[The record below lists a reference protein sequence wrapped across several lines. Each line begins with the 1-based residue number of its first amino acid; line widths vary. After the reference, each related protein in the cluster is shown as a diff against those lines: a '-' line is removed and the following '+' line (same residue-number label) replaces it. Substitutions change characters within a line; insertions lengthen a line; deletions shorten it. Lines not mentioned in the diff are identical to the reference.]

1 MDWAAVWPKW
11 MSNDIESNAV
21 FAGVPMDLS
30 EVRLGVAQRH
40 PWETARADAIERI
53 LGARAIRPATILDV
67 GCGDGFTG
75 EQLASAFG
83 AAELWGVDLHAT
95 AESCARQSRSGV
107 HYVQHL
113 EQVPSKEFALALLC
127 DVIEHVQDDVGLVES
142 ALSRLAPDGHLLL
155 TVPSFQALFSSHD
168 RALRHYRRYSLPELR
183 RTIDAAGADS
193 LADGYLF
200 GSLLPVRV
208 MAKLKEQLFPR
219 DEREGFG
226 VGGWSAPPLV
236 TSALRQIFRV
246 DNRLMLGLSSG
257 SIKPPGLSAWALCK
271 KRR

>member
-1 MDWAAVWPKW
+1 
-11 MSNDIESNAV
+11 
-21 FAGVPMDLS
+21 MDLS

-53 LGARAIRPATILDV
+53 LRARAVRPATILDV

-75 EQLASAFG
+75 ERLASALG
-83 AAELWGVDLHAT
+83 AAELWGVDLHAST
-95 AESCARQSRSGV
+95 ASCAQQSRSGV

-113 EQVPSKEFALALLC
+113 EQVRSSAFELALLC
-127 DVIEHVQDDVGLVES
+127 DVIEHVEDDVALVES
-142 ALSRLAPDGHLLL
+142 VLSRLAPGGHLLL
-155 TVPSFQALFSSHD
+155 TVPSFQTLFSDHD
-168 RALRHYRRYSLPELR
+168 RALRHYRRYSLSQLR

-208 MAKLKEQLFPR
+208 FAKLKERLLPSAK
-219 DEREGFG
+219 REGFG

-236 TSALRQIFRV
+236 TSLLRGVFRV
-246 DNRLMLGLSSG
+246 DNSLMLGLSSG
-257 SIKPPGLSAWALCK
+257 PIKPPGLSAWALCK
-271 KRR
+271 KRP

>member
-1 MDWAAVWPKW
+1 
-11 MSNDIESNAV
+11 
-21 FAGVPMDLS
+21 MDLS
-30 EVRLGVAQRH
+30 EVRLGAAQRH

-53 LGARAIRPATILDV
+53 LRARSIRPATILDV

-83 AAELWGVDLHAT
+83 ATQLWGVDLHAS

-107 HYVQHL
+107 CYVQHL
-113 EQVPSKEFALALLC
+113 DQVRSSAFELALLC
-127 DVIEHVQDDVGLVES
+127 DVIEHVQDDVALVGS
-142 ALSRLAPDGHLLL
+142 VLSRLAPGGYLLL
-155 TVPSFQALFSSHD
+155 TVPSFQALFSDHD
-168 RALRHYRRYSLPELR
+168 RALRHYRRYSLSELR
-183 RTIDAAGADS
+183 RTIAAAGADS

-208 MAKLKEQLFPR
+208 LAKLKERVMPR
-219 DEREGFG
+219 AEREDFG

-236 TSALRQIFRV
+236 TSLLRGVFRV
-246 DNRLMLGLSSG
+246 DNGLMLGLSSG

-271 KRR
+271 KRP